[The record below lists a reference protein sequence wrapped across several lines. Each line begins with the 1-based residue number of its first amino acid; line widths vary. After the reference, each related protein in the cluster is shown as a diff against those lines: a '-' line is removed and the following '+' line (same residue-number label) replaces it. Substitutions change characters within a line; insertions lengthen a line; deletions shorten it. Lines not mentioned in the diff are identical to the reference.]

1 MRVMILH
8 TPADDATPGLLPHLR
23 EILERGAIEV
33 ETLVCSETGLPLP
46 CYAAERLAAH
56 GEELRAEIKERFEE
70 WRPDA
75 VVLSDRLNGSKFV
88 ARSLAE
94 EMGIGVLVLKE
105 SVFPGRVFFAP
116 EGCPP
121 VSETDEEPGCCA
133 PLEEYQRYRLERA
146 VGEAYRI
153 DNIEISPLPPVKSGQ
168 KTALAI
174 IDHSTHDSDGA
185 ALKRTWAVVE
195 ECKKR
200 GDRVVLCERWRDVCS
215 DHADCGRYVLLME
228 GDVSRRIP
236 CGDEHLRGLVRASD
250 WCVTNGSLHALE
262 ALYLGRPVVLTDRC
276 VYSGYGFTFDLM
288 AGGEA
293 GRAVETVSRLGRI
306 DGARKEKLLK
316 FLYGFLFRDLLVVD
330 EAKQKFRGPSERRV
344 LEALFRALPLERGAR
359 VLAGAMK

>member
-8 TPADDATPGLLPHLR
+8 TPADDATPGLLLHLR
-23 EILERGAIEV
+23 EILERGVIDV

-56 GEELRAEIKERFEE
+56 AAELRADIKERFEA

-75 VVLSDRLNGSKFV
+75 VVLSDRLNGSKFA

-116 EGCPP
+116 DGWPS
-121 VSETDEEPGCCA
+121 VSETDDDSVCCA

-146 VGEAYRI
+146 IGEAYGI
-153 DNIEISPLPPVKSGQ
+153 GEVESAPLPSAKNGQ

-174 IDHSTHDSDGA
+174 IDHSTYDSDGA
-185 ALKRTWAVVE
+185 ALKRTWAVIE

-200 GDRVVLCERWRDVCS
+200 GDRVVLCERWRDVCG
-215 DHADCGRYVLLME
+215 DHADCGRYVLLMD

-236 CGDEHLRGLVRASD
+236 CGDEQLRGLVRDCD

-262 ALYLGRPVVLTDRC
+262 VLYFGRPVVLTDRC
-276 VYSGYGFTFDLM
+276 VYSGYGFTLDLQADEQ
-288 AGGEA
+288 AGQ
-293 GRAVETVSRLGRI
+293 AVEAILRLGRTE
-306 DGARKEKLLK
+306 AAHKEKFLR
-316 FLYGFLFRDLLVVD
+316 FLYGFLFSDLLAVD
-330 EAKQKFRGPSERRV
+330 EAKRKFCGSSERRV
-344 LEALFRALPLERGAR
+344 LDALFRALPLERGMR
-359 VLAGAMK
+359 VLAGATK